1 MEDRLTLLDHDEWL
15 PSLTAR
21 WFSGHAHPLFFF
33 AKKAAR
39 VSHSTSHAEG
49 LVSAGTSQMSRLI
62 ALRLTEPFMTVL
74 CKVPSL
80 AIKDMIEYQNFCL
93 PVVPVD
99 QVTDCM
105 DVFELC
111 CGAKGVPSDKMQRII
126 ILSLR
131 EDRLR
136 GNIRSFMHWPT
147 AVMLADGLTKVG
159 TFPQL
164 MCYCTS
170 GTFRIEL
177 PEGKHIRQR
186 TRLANMSGHTEE
198 DLLNLNG

>member
-1 MEDRLTLLDHDEWL
+1 
-15 PSLTAR
+15 
-21 WFSGHAHPLFFF
+21 
-33 AKKAAR
+33 
-39 VSHSTSHAEG
+39 
-49 LVSAGTSQMSRLI
+49 
-62 ALRLTEPFMTVL
+62 
-74 CKVPSL
+74 
-80 AIKDMIEYQNFCL
+80 
-93 PVVPVD
+93 
-99 QVTDCM
+99 M